1 MKERLLVSLVALLMV
16 ILLPGASF
24 SQDAPLSTAGFAAK
38 AGVDFNGELE
48 AEGDLGTA
56 DMELGF
62 TVNAEYLFSL
72 GFLNAGP
79 GLSFLVPRGVD
90 EEGATGKVGLLPVYA
105 AVNIPIRVKWNFLPF
120 VFGRFGYSIVIND
133 SAIVDSLEAV
143 TGFGDFK
150 TQGGIYWGIG
160 VGVLLTRNVQVEF
173 CCNSHNLKASS
184 GDADESVDVGY
195 THGTLSVGY
204 KF

>member
-1 MKERLLVSLVALLMV
+1 VKEKLVVFAVALLMV
-16 ILLPGASF
+16 AFVPGVSF
-24 SQDAPLSTAGFAAK
+24 SQDEAVSSIAGFAVK
-38 AGVDFNGELE
+38 AGIDLGGELE
-48 AEGDLGTA
+48 AEGESV
-56 DMELGF
+56 DMEMGF
-62 TVNAEYLFSL
+62 TLGAEFLFPLGVVNL
-72 GFLNAGP
+72 GP
-79 GLSFLVPRGVD
+79 GLAFQIPRGVD
-90 EEGATGKVGLLPVYA
+90 EEGATGKVGLLPLYA

-120 VFGRFGYSIVIND
+120 VFGRFGYSVIIDD
-133 SAIVDSLEAV
+133 SAIVDSLEAI

-204 KF
+204 QF